1 MSEAGG
7 NRKAGILTGDKYKL
21 EECHYFNINFAC
33 VCVWLVS
40 DRCFKG
46 ESEDKSGPNLKKLLA
61 STLA

>member
-33 VCVWLVS
+33 VWLVS
-40 DRCFKG
+40 QWPMLQGWKWR
-46 ESEDKSGPNLKKLLA
+46 
-61 STLA
+61 